1 MSAALSEHAPAGA
14 WGRTRSY
21 LALNPLLGV
30 ELLVVLILAV
40 LILYPAWILFSSS
53 FHDQAGGLT
62 FAWYVEAYTNPANY
76 RAILNT
82 LIVAGGTAVSA
93 TVFGTFMAWAVVRTD
108 MPGRRLIEAA
118 SIVPFISTPFIGAL
132 AWVLLASP
140 RTGLI
145 NQFWRVLFG
154 GSTPLI
160 DIYSLWG
167 IVMVEALYEMPYVFL
182 IVAGA
187 LRSMDPT
194 LEEAS
199 MSAGA
204 GVWNTTRR
212 VTLPLVLPAILGG
225 ALLVFVLAAEQF
237 GVPAVIG
244 SGARIRV
251 LTTSIWDTQSV
262 FPPKYGL
269 GAALCV
275 TLLLISMIGLW
286 LQRRMIG
293 GRSYTTVGGKGARPR
308 RIPLGPMRWVVFA
321 ICAAYLL
328 LAVVLP
334 YATIFLSSIR
344 TLWTHDFHWAQ
355 LTLENYRWVLFDYP
369 STRRAL
375 FNSLFLAVVGATV
388 CILFCA
394 VFSFL
399 TLRTRLPGRKLL
411 DYLGMLPMAFPGI
424 VLAVGLL
431 QAWINPPL
439 VLYGTI
445 WILFIA
451 YITRYFPYGVRSTSA
466 TLLQIHPELE
476 ESSLISGAS
485 WLQTFRYVTLPLLK
499 PGLVAGWILLF
510 VSFTRELSASVL
522 LYSPGKEVLSVAI
535 YDMWEQ
541 GDFRPLSAL
550 AMIQIVIALVM
561 LAMVKWVTKVDQE
574 VAA

>member
-1 MSAALSEHAPAGA
+1 MTATITEPAQSSA
-14 WGRTRSY
+14 WRRTRAY
-21 LALNPLLGV
+21 IALNPLLGV
-30 ELLVVLILAV
+30 LLLVVFLLGV
-40 LILYPAWILFSSS
+40 LILYPAWILLSSS
-53 FHDQAGGLT
+53 FQDSTGAFTL
-62 FAWYVEAYTNPANY
+62 AWYVEAYTDPKNF

-82 LIVAGGTAVSA
+82 LIIAGGASFVA

-108 MPGRRLIEAA
+108 MPGRRIVEAA

-132 AWVLLASP
+132 AWILLASP

-145 NQFWRVLFG
+145 NQFWRAVS
-154 GSTPLI
+154 GSGDPLV
-160 DIYSLWG
+160 DIYSLAG

-199 MSAGA
+199 MSSGA
-204 GVWNTTRR
+204 GVWNTTWR

-237 GVPAVIG
+237 GVPAVLG
-244 SGARIRV
+244 TPARIRV

-262 FPPKYGL
+262 YPPKYGL
-269 GAALCV
+269 GASLCV

-286 LQRRMIG
+286 LQRRIIG
-293 GRSYTTVGGKGARPR
+293 SRSYTTVGGKGARPR
-308 RIPLGPMRWVVFA
+308 RIPLGPLRWAVFA

-328 LAVVLP
+328 LAVILP
-334 YATIFLSSIR
+334 FATIFLSSIR
-344 TLWTHDFHWAQ
+344 TLWTQDMHWAQ

-369 STRRAL
+369 ITQRAL

-388 CILFCA
+388 CIIFCA
-394 VFSFL
+394 VVSFL
-399 TLRTRLPGRKLL
+399 SLRTRLPGRKAL
-411 DYLGMLPMAFPGI
+411 DYLSMLPMAFPGI

-476 ESSLISGAS
+476 ESSLISGAN
-485 WLQTFRYVTLPLLK
+485 WFQTFWRVTLPLLK

-522 LYSPGKEVLSVAI
+522 LYSPGREVLSVAI

-541 GDFRPLSAL
+541 GDFQPLSAL
-550 AMIQIVIALVM
+550 AFIQIAIALAM
-561 LAMVKWVTKVDQE
+561 LALVKWVTKVDRE